1 MTCNFRHPMS
11 LRHPVRV
18 YTSVLYVCVTW
29 LVCTHMHIQSV
40 DAFAFAIFGTGYSE
54 CAARWG
60 EISQNVST
68 TATSR
73 RKSSIELTILEISE
87 KSADIFEC
95 ATRWGMCVCVC
106 VCDCVCVRVF
116 ISVFARVCDCVCRR
130 VCLFVCVCVRVC
142 ICVCDYRVAKT
153 HRMT

>member
-1 MTCNFRHPMS
+1 MHLLSNTYTYS
-11 LRHPVRV
+11 IRV
-18 YTSVLYVCVTW
+18 NTTVLYVSVTW
-29 LVCTHMHIQSV
+29 LVCTHVYIQSF

-60 EISQNVST
+60 EISQIVST
-68 TATSR
+68 TAMSCS
-73 RKSSIELTILEISE
+73 KFSIELTFLEISE

-95 ATRWGMCVCVC
+95 AARWGMCLC

-116 ISVFARVCDCVCRR
+116 ISVFARVCDRVRRR
-130 VCLFVCVCVRVC
+130 VCPFVCVCVRVC

-153 HRMT
+153 HRIP